1 MSSRSGS
8 SMQTDLNS
16 KTKQNKQTNKTKK
29 QSRFEAG
36 ERAQYKLGDLIAL
49 TEVLSSVPRTHVE

>member
-8 SMQTDLNS
+8 AVQTDLNS
-16 KTKQNKQTNKTKK
+16 KTKQNNKAKPK
-29 QSRFEAG
+29 NSQGIGAG

-49 TEVLSSVPRTHVE
+49 EEVLSSVPSSHVK